1 LELEPWL
8 MPQAPIGNQ
17 SVPTIT
23 GIIDGEL
30 ADAEEH
36 YAMLVSLVATPL
48 TVVKD
53 ASAGMKH

>member
-1 LELEPWL
+1 